1 MTPTEALHHRAPL
14 CPNYVRCN
22 LVSPQNYASRQWK
35 GWGGEKRKR
44 RVLELI
50 YNRPA
55 CCVFWEVGPCSLLS
69 TAAGC
74 IACVCRWEKDGSDQ
88 CVVRTYFIAILMTH
102 NIPSLYLKPCRHRR
116 PETSSQ
122 HWPEHMH
129 RRLFETTPR
138 SHVFVS
144 SIFLPLLYNVYL
156 ISDDIR
162 ALLSLKLLFWS
173 LFFAS
178 SISINFA
185 FARVIVLSNFD
196 CARCVLFAF
205 GFLRCTFLSIVHHTR
220 ESFSIIFL
228 HIPQHTHHIPLK
240 YPRQYPPQLGF
251 GYPTPPFLF
260 ITFVFFVTH
269 ARSLLNSS

>member
-1 MTPTEALHHRAPL
+1 M
-14 CPNYVRCN
+14 C
-22 LVSPQNYASRQWK
+22 
-35 GWGGEKRKR
+35 
-44 RVLELI
+44 
-50 YNRPA
+50 
-55 CCVFWEVGPCSLLS
+55 
-69 TAAGC
+69 
-74 IACVCRWEKDGSDQ
+74 GSHIFY
-88 CVVRTYFIAILMTH
+88 RYSIMTH

-162 ALLSLKLLFWS
+162 AISLKLLFWS
-173 LFFAS
+173 PFFAS
-178 SISINFA
+178 SILINFA
-185 FARVIVLSNFD
+185 FARVIVLSNLD

-228 HIPQHTHHIPLK
+228 HIPQHTNCLVVQNK
-240 YPRQYPPQLGF
+240 
-251 GYPTPPFLF
+251 
-260 ITFVFFVTH
+260 
-269 ARSLLNSS
+269 

>member
-1 MTPTEALHHRAPL
+1 M
-14 CPNYVRCN
+14 C
-22 LVSPQNYASRQWK
+22 
-35 GWGGEKRKR
+35 
-44 RVLELI
+44 
-50 YNRPA
+50 
-55 CCVFWEVGPCSLLS
+55 
-69 TAAGC
+69 
-74 IACVCRWEKDGSDQ
+74 GSHIFY
-88 CVVRTYFIAILMTH
+88 RYSIMTH

-205 GFLRCTFLSIVHHTR
+205 GFLRCTFLSSTPHTR
-220 ESFSIIFL
+220 VLFHNLS
-228 HIPQHTHHIPLK
+228 THSSAHAP
-240 YPRQYPPQLGF
+240 YPPQI
-251 GYPTPPFLF
+251 PPPIPPATGLWVSDSPLF
-260 ITFVFFVTH
+260 IYYVCILRDTRQKPFEF
-269 ARSLLNSS
+269 